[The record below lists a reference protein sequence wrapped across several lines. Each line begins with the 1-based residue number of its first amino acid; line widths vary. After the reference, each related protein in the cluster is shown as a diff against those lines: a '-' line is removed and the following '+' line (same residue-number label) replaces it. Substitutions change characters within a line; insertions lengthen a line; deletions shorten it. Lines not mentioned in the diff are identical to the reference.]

1 MFRSKNQDF
10 SFSYKAPTKPQ
21 ILNALKAV
29 FFVFIKF
36 HVFLISPVI
45 SALIYGLFR
54 SLLFNFQIFGN
65 SLNVFLLRITYVTE
79 NVYCMILNVL
89 RLIL

>member
-10 SFSYKAPTKPQ
+10 AFSYKASTKPQ
-21 ILNALKAV
+21 ILHALKAV

-65 SLNVFLLRITYVTE
+65 SLNVFQLLITYVTE
-79 NVYCMILNVL
+79 YICCMILNIL